1 MLIQIGSC
9 YCLIT
14 NDTYYIT
21 YVSGCSPNKLTPLNI
36 ALPFSFIDFY
46 RKTKGK
52 DVGSAINKYG
62 NRDIR
67 WVSHGMLRIDV
78 SVMKDLFEVSFHYL
92 VNDFY
97 QSQALSFVT
106 HKTNYFAN
114 TKKSI

>member
-1 MLIQIGSC
+1 MNLIVPN
-9 YCLIT
+9 YCLIASRI
-14 NDTYYIT
+14 YCIAF
-21 YVSGCSPNKLTPLNI
+21 SGCSPNKLTPLNI

-78 SVMKDLFEVSFHYL
+78 SVMKDLFEVSIRYSINEFRQ
-92 VNDFY
+92 Y
-97 QSQALSFVT
+97 QAKVSFVT
-106 HKTNYFAN
+106 KYYFASP
-114 TKKSI
+114 KR

>member
-1 MLIQIGSC
+1 MIFIF
-9 YCLIT
+9 
-14 NDTYYIT
+14 
-21 YVSGCSPNKLTPLNI
+21 SGCSPNKITPLNI

-78 SVMKDLFEVSFHYL
+78 SVMKDLFEVAQFLDGNHVSLYL
-92 VNDFY
+92 
-97 QSQALSFVT
+97 
-106 HKTNYFAN
+106 
-114 TKKSI
+114 

>member
-1 MLIQIGSC
+1 MKQFQQKRPAGFIDLMVAFESRKRGKLELWQWGQLPSSIFFIF
-9 YCLIT
+9 L
-14 NDTYYIT
+14 
-21 YVSGCSPNKLTPLNI
+21 GCSPNKITPLNI

-78 SVMKDLFEVSFHYL
+78 SVMKDLFEV
-92 VNDFY
+92 
-97 QSQALSFVT
+97 A
-106 HKTNYFAN
+106 
-114 TKKSI
+114 